1 MSMEALT
8 ANLFW
13 MQKLNLSSA
22 ITRRLT
28 S

>member
-1 MSMEALT
+1 MEAFT
-8 ANLFW
+8 AHLFW

>member
-1 MSMEALT
+1 MRMEAFT
-8 ANLFW
+8 AHLFW

-22 ITRRLT
+22 ITRRLI

>member
-1 MSMEALT
+1 MEAFT
-8 ANLFW
+8 AHLFW

-22 ITRRLT
+22 ITRRLI